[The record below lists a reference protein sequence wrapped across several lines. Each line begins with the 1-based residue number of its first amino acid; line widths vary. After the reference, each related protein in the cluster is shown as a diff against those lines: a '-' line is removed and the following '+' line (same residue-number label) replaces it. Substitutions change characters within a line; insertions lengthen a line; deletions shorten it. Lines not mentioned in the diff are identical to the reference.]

1 VEVVSDQQ
9 RRPPGGGWAAFY
21 ADHGATLLRVAGR
34 IVGKEAFLGV
44 SADDIVSETMR
55 KLLAAGIPVGANAR
69 AYAITAVKNTAL
81 DLAKQKEQYTDAD
94 VDMDTRIGIED
105 IEEAVDEALLAEDI
119 REALAELPEREAH
132 AIREKVMNDRHWN
145 DVAPELEVTTVQGV
159 GKIVTRG
166 FDKLRKM
173 PRFAGLRQDVS
184 RPQRPS
190 TTAGSSPGTTP

>member
-1 VEVVSDQQ
+1 MEVVSDQQ
-9 RRPPGGGWAAFY
+9 RSPPSGGWAAFY
-21 ADHGATLLRVAGR
+21 ADLGETLLRVAGR
-34 IVGKEAFLGV
+34 IVGNEAFLGV

-94 VDMDTRIGIED
+94 IDMDTRIGIED

-119 REALAELPEREAH
+119 CEALAELPEREAH

-166 FDKLRKM
+166 LDKLRKM

-184 RPQRPS
+184 TPQRPS
-190 TTAGSSPGTTP
+190 TTTGSSPGTTP